1 MAYQDP
7 YGHQNQPVPYSGVP
21 YSPGPYSPAQYP
33 GYGPPPQSSTNG
45 MAIASLVVSLI
56 GLFICGGLLCP
67 LGAIFGHV
75 AKGQIS
81 RTGESGEGLAL
92 AGLIIGWVGTGL
104 VLIPLAIIIIFF
116 GGIGAFGCLGA
127 GSSGSY

>member
-7 YGHQNQPVPYSGVP
+7 YGQQNNPVPYSGVP

-33 GYGPPPQSSTNG
+33 GYGPPPQSATNG
-45 MAIASLVVSLI
+45 MAIASLVISLV
-56 GLFICGGLLCP
+56 GFFICGGLLCP

-81 RTGESGEGLAL
+81 RTGEAGDGIAL

-104 VLIPLAIIIIFF
+104 VLIPIALIF
-116 GGIGAFGCLGA
+116 GLVGFGCLGA
-127 GSSGSY
+127 TAGSTGY

>member
-7 YGHQNQPVPYSGVP
+7 YGQQNQPVPYSGVP
-21 YSPGPYSPAQYP
+21 YSPGPYSPAQFP
-33 GYGPPPQSSTNG
+33 GYGPPPQTSTNG
-45 MAIASLVVSLI
+45 MAIASLVVSLV

-81 RTGESGEGLAL
+81 RTGEAGDGLAL
-92 AGLIIGWVGTGL
+92 AGLIIGWVGTAL
-104 VLIPLAIIIIFF
+104 VLIPILFLF
-116 GGIGAFGCLGA
+116 GFGVIGLGCLGA
-127 GSSGSY
+127 GAGSSGY